1 MPKIRVICVGLGA
14 AVAVALALGGAQ
26 AQTAPVGQPLALL
39 AGLRPPHESKVHEGK
54 ARGRAKATHRTS
66 EKAAAKRPR
75 TAKKVAARH
84 SRHVALKKHEHRERT
99 FAAAA
104 TITDSAPQSASTAP
118 SAPSANDRP
127 AMEMAAPAAIA
138 AAPPPTAVA
147 VSPAPPT
154 TADGDSPNASAM
166 VNGQAAQDAHNPAN
180 SSDLAAPP
188 EATPRAQATI
198 AEAASQT
205 VLAAPVH
212 RDTSPVGSASW
223 IAQVLAAFGGAV
235 AAGAVAWF
243 LIGGGPVRTYG

>member
-14 AVAVALALGGAQ
+14 AIAVALALGGAQ

-39 AGLRPPHESKVHEGK
+39 AGLRPPHESKVHEVK

-84 SRHVALKKHEHRERT
+84 SRHVALKKHERRERT

-104 TITDSAPQSASTAP
+104 TITDSPPQSAP

-127 AMEMAAPAAIA
+127 TMEMAAPAAIA
-138 AAPPPTAVA
+138 AAPPPTAAA
-147 VSPAPPT
+147 VSSAPST

-166 VNGQAAQDAHNPAN
+166 VNGQAAQGDAHNPVN

-188 EATPRAQATI
+188 EATPSAQATI